1 MIKNSLIK
9 FKIQFE
15 IKGFQMQKKLISPL
29 VPATKPLKTES
40 EFFAKLAN
48 ISK

>member
-15 IKGFQMQKKLISPL
+15 IKGFSNAKK
-29 VPATKPLKTES
+29 VYKPARARYKTLK
-40 EFFAKLAN
+40 N
-48 ISK
+48 